1 MPSRTTPNTN
11 WVIKGGLNV
20 KNHLCWLWEAW
31 SGKGVPKM
39 QSMQTGILLRI
50 VTSAPKN
57 GGALSSYIDIGLI
70 FLCSVCILNSFW
82 SIIYVLSSLCCVLY
96 VLSVLRLL
104 TQVFFYIL
112 ICIMYKCSPVYVC
125 FCFSFESD
133 AFVKKMKLFPKK
145 SKDER
150 WKTFFE
156 KKDD

>member
-1 MPSRTTPNTN
+1 MMD
-11 WVIKGGLNV
+11 
-20 KNHLCWLWEAW
+20 LCIQDSEKCVRHGIWKLR
-31 SGKGVPKM
+31 VHTF
-39 QSMQTGILLRI
+39 QSQYLLSDRI

-133 AFVKKMKLFPKK
+133 AFVKKMKLFPKNN
-145 SKDER
+145 KDER